1 MIGGKNIQEEI
12 AGAFPVIGPTKN
24 LKSIDET
31 PSVGVNL

>member
-1 MIGGKNIQEEI
+1 MVGSKNIQEEI
-12 AGAFPVIGPTKN
+12 ARAFLVIGPAKN